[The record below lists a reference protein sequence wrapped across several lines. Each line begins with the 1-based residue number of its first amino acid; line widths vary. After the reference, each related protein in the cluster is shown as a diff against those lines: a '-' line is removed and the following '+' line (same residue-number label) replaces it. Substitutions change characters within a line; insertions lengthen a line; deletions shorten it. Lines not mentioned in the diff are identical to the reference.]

1 MADYITPILGLV
13 LVVSFVLLYL
23 MNVRIKQLERELKDI
38 RSRVAVTDEE
48 LLRLTKD
55 IEDFKKLRI

>member
-38 RSRVAVTDEE
+38 RGRVAVTDEE